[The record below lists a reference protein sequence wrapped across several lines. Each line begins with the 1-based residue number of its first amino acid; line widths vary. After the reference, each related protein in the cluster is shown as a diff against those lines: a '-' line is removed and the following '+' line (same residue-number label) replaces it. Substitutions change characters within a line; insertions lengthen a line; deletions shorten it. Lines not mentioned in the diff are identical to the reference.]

1 MFVFGSNGGYN
12 PLKHCKL
19 VIAPYWITTKL
30 EWQEGNNVVQI
41 TWEQQ
46 KTCNKIM
53 TTYDVT
59 PLKSSILWPSCVKQS
74 NLHTHPSWKL
84 LFQTWCQMVAISAKP
99 TTLNES
105 KEVELVFVR
114 LNLCNVLP
122 LKKRLASNSVFFH
135 RKILTKFQFDK
146 YEFN

>member
-1 MFVFGSNGGYN
+1 MLFLCSSGGYK
-12 PLKHCKL
+12 PLKQCEL
-19 VIAPYWITTKL
+19 VITPYWIITKL

-46 KTCNKIM
+46 RTCDKIM

-74 NLHTHPSWKL
+74 NLHTHPLWKL
-84 LFQTWCQMVAISAKP
+84 LFETWCQMVAISIES
-99 TTLNES
+99 TTLIES

-114 LNLCNVLP
+114 LNLCNILP
-122 LKKRLASNSVFFH
+122 LKKRLAWYSDFVSLANFNQIH
-135 RKILTKFQFDK
+135 
-146 YEFN
+146 EFN